1 MSEIIRIPYI
11 ENYTQEII
19 NGELILTPKVTT
31 KECFVTEN
39 EMNKTILN
47 SSKILNCI
55 VKNGEE
61 IISDKTGYYPILCDI
76 WCSMPTQK
84 ILQNTTFNMK
94 LTNENGLKGYN
105 WNPKLNLSIQRKDA
119 NYCMKEML
127 VMIKLNNYSI
137 DITFEIETKKII
149 RFKLNN

>member
-1 MSEIIRIPYI
+1 MSNIVRYPLESYKL
-11 ENYTQEII
+11 EII
-19 NGELILTPKVTT
+19 NGEIILTP
-31 KECFVTEN
+31 KECFVTEDEIN
-39 EMNKTILN
+39 RTTLI

-61 IISDKTGYYPILCDI
+61 IISEKTGYQPILNDI
-76 WCSMPTQK
+76 WYSMPTQK
-84 ILQNTTFNMK
+84 ILQTTTFNMK

-105 WNPKLNLSIQRKDA
+105 WNSKLNLSIQGKDA
-119 NYCMKEML
+119 NKSMKEIL
-127 VMIKLNNYSI
+127 NMIKVNNYSI

>member
-19 NGELILTPKVTT
+19 NGELILTPK
-31 KECFVTEN
+31 KEYITEDEIN
-39 EMNKTILN
+39 RTILN

-61 IISDKTGYYPILCDI
+61 IISEKTGYQPILNDI
-76 WCSMPTQK
+76 WYSMPTQK
-84 ILQNTTFNMK
+84 ILQTTTFNMK

-105 WNPKLNLSIQRKDA
+105 WNPKLNLSIQGKNA
-119 NYCMKEML
+119 NKCMKEIL
-127 VMIKLNNYSI
+127 NMIKLNNYSI